1 MTHNHGIK
9 ELLTLAAK
17 ACGYTLEDHY
27 DVNEIYYPW
36 CHEIR
41 GGLGDYW
48 APHADDGDCFRME
61 TELKIEPRHNG
72 ECVVATAF
80 QVVDGFVEFLGID
93 VLLQTTTATK
103 TQHAGWL
110 A

>member
-48 APHADDGDCFRME
+48 HRM
-61 TELKIEPRHNG
+61 
-72 ECVVATAF
+72 
-80 QVVDGFVEFLGID
+80 Q
-93 VLLQTTTATK
+93 TTAT
-103 TQHAGWL
+103 ASGWRQS
-110 A
+110 